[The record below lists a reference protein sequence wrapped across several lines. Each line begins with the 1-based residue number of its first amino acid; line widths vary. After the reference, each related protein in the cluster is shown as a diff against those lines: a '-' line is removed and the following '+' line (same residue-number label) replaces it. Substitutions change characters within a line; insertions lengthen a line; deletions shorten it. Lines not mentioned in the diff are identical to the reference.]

1 MQQED
6 DAIIMFTSHTAVAT
20 PTQSAPKNNAQSN
33 SKSTLANSKSNN
45 LGPKYAGA
53 TNGKPANSNRD
64 RTLVKTT
71 LVADATK
78 GGAFMSAKM
87 SLEDFGNSQ
96 GGGSF
101 N

>member
-33 SKSTLANSKSNN
+33 SKSNN
-45 LGPKYAGA
+45 PTPKYTGA